1 MNQALFDGLVEN
13 ECRRIKST
21 LGTKGLEYGR
31 EDRLHNFKRAA
42 ALAAETPIKS
52 ARGMLAKHIVSVWDM
67 VDDAE
72 AGNLPAESFI
82 EEKIGDAI
90 NYLILMRA
98 LFFEATRGRVGEN
111 PPVATMIERT
121 VTKKKNGGKRK

>member
-1 MNQALFDGLVEN
+1 MNQALFDGVVEN
-13 ECRRIKST
+13 QCRHIKAT
-21 LGTKGLEYGR
+21 LSSKGLEYGR

-42 ALAAETPIKS
+42 ALAATSPIMA

-72 AGNLPAESFI
+72 AGNLAAESFI

-90 NYLILMRA
+90 NYLVLMRA
-98 LFFEATRGRVGEN
+98 LFFEATRGRMVEN
-111 PPVATMIERT
+111 PPVATIVE
-121 VTKKKNGGKRK
+121 VNPKKKKRGKSK